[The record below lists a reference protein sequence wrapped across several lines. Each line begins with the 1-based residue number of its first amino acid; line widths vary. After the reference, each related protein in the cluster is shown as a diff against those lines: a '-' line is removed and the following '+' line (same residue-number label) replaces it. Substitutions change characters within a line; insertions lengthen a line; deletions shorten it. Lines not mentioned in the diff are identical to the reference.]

1 MAYSA
6 IAVANAFIEKA
17 KAKGI
22 KDLTP
27 MKLQKLVFY
36 AHAWSLVMNDCP
48 LVKDKVYAWPYGPVI
63 ESVYHEFKAYGS
75 TNITNLGTE
84 FEWDED
90 PNTLVRAKYVAP
102 EIPASDRATQS
113 LIDAI
118 LDAYGDEDAISLSN
132 LTHRAG
138 SAWATTME
146 EYGGGG
152 SVRNVIIPDAVI
164 KECTAKELGLSD

>member
-17 KAKGI
+17 KARGI

-36 AHAWSLVMNDCP
+36 AHAWSLVMGDCP

-63 ESVYHEFKAYGS
+63 ESVYHEFKGYGS
-75 TNITNLGTE
+75 TNITSFGTE
-84 FEWDED
+84 FVCDD
-90 PNTLVRAKYVAP
+90 NPTSLLKAKYVAP
-102 EIPASDRATQS
+102 QIPTSDHEVSS

-118 LDAYGDEDAISLSN
+118 LDAYGSESAISLSN
-132 LTHRAG
+132 LTHRPG
-138 SAWATTME
+138 SAWATIME
-146 EYGGGG
+146 EAGGGARD
-152 SVRNVIIPDAVI
+152 VVIPNDVI
-164 KECTAKELGLSD
+164 KECTAQELGLSGD